1 MNAQE
6 KTLARHLFQ
15 NKILKAD
22 GQAFEDIFTA
32 IMNYAEAGFQSI
44 KPWGNIGDRK
54 NDGYIKIKGRFYQ
67 VYAPED
73 IRKSYVDTVNKLK
86 TDFDGLKS
94 NWNPVNEFYFVVND
108 KYKGVNADCEQAIQE
123 IKEKNKLNDAGFL
136 TAKHME
142 NILFVLDDD
151 QIFSIAGNLPDPAN
165 IKHLDYSILNEVI
178 GYIMKLPLDKGDM
191 AKVIL
196 PDLDEKIKFNSLSE
210 PIVSWLNSGYF
221 QLHFLNEYLSN
232 NSDFLADS
240 LRDKMNDIY
249 TQEKN
254 KNNGDDLFWAILNC
268 ASPKADKIYQISVIV
283 IMSKYFE
290 TCDIFEEPFQK
301 HLRGC
306 TFQTPPM
313 TQLSI

>member
-1 MNAQE
+1 MNTQE

-32 IMNYAEAGFQSI
+32 IMNYKEAGFQSV

-54 NDGYIKIKGRFYQ
+54 NDGYIKTNGIFYQ

-73 IRKSYVDTVNKLK
+73 IRKSYTDIVNKLK

-94 NWNPVNEFYFVVND
+94 QWNPVNEFYFVVND
-108 KYKGVNADCEQAIQE
+108 KYKGVNADSEQAIQE
-123 IKEKNKLNDAGFL
+123 IKEKHNLNDAGFL
-136 TAKHME
+136 TAKDME
-142 NILFVLDDD
+142 NILFALDDD
-151 QIFSIAGNLPDPAN
+151 QIFLIAGNIPDPAA
-165 IKHLDYSILNEVI
+165 IKQLDYSILNEVI
-178 GYIMKLPLDKGDM
+178 GYIMKLRLDKGDM

-196 PDLDEKIKFNSLSE
+196 PNLDEKIKFNNLSE
-210 PIVSWLNSGYF
+210 LIACLLNNGYF

-240 LRDKMNDIY
+240 LRDKMNEIY

-254 KNNGDDLFWAILNC
+254 EKNGDDLFWAIVDC
-268 ASPKADKIYQISVIV
+268 ASPKAEQMYQTSVIV

-290 TCDIFEEPFQK
+290 TCDIFEEP
-301 HLRGC
+301 LREGI
-306 TFQTPPM
+306 T
-313 TQLSI
+313 

>member
-1 MNAQE
+1 LNTQE

-32 IMNYAEAGFQSI
+32 IMNYKEAGFQSV

-54 NDGYIKIKGRFYQ
+54 NDGYIKTNGIFYQ

-73 IRKSYVDTVNKLK
+73 IRKSYTDIVNKLK

-94 NWNPVNEFYFVVND
+94 QWNPVNEFYFVVND
-108 KYKGVNADCEQAIQE
+108 KYKGVNADSEQAIQE
-123 IKEKNKLNDAGFL
+123 IKEKHNLNDAGFL
-136 TAKHME
+136 TAKDME
-142 NILFVLDDD
+142 NILFALDDD
-151 QIFSIAGNLPDPAN
+151 QIFLIAGNIPDPAA
-165 IKHLDYSILNEVI
+165 IKQLDYSILNEVI
-178 GYIMKLPLDKGDM
+178 GYIMKLRLDKGDM

-196 PDLDEKIKFNSLSE
+196 PNLDEKIKFNNLSE
-210 PIVSWLNSGYF
+210 LIACLLNNGYF

-240 LRDKMNDIY
+240 LRDKMNEIY

-254 KNNGDDLFWAILNC
+254 EKNGDDLFWAIVDC
-268 ASPKADKIYQISVIV
+268 ASPKAEQMYQTSVIV

-290 TCDIFEEPFQK
+290 TCDIFEEP
-301 HLRGC
+301 LREGI
-306 TFQTPPM
+306 T
-313 TQLSI
+313 